1 MDANKFK
8 STPTTPV
15 TWPPPYRGVLTGSYD
30 HGAAGM
36 EDKEA
41 VPGNVPTDIIV
52 TDNSALMCQCCV
64 VSTNVCILS
73 QRREMLTEV

>member
-1 MDANKFK
+1 MDAYDLK

-15 TWPPPYRGVLTGSYD
+15 TWPPPYRGALTGSYG
-30 HGAAGM
+30 HGAARV

-52 TDNSALMCQCCV
+52 TDNSALM
-64 VSTNVCILS
+64 
-73 QRREMLTEV
+73 

>member
-1 MDANKFK
+1 MDAYDLK
-8 STPTTPV
+8 STPMTPGPV

-52 TDNSALMCQCCV
+52 TDNSAL
-64 VSTNVCILS
+64 T
-73 QRREMLTEV
+73 